1 MRENLIW
8 FTGAPG
14 SKWSGSANILQAI
27 PHLNF
32 NITDRNADREYTH
45 PGTTELSKGIMH
57 TGAYFGPGHGL
68 GEQFHLLD
76 TLTVDEV
83 ENEIVEKWQT
93 TQGRILVKSHF
104 FSNQLDYIADTWK
117 DNVIIMILRPD
128 HTCIQGWFGA
138 GGWDIAYPDY
148 RPFYKNGDRM
158 KELIAEHNF
167 NIKQFCNKHSL
178 PFSKLNEQFLKD
190 EFNWDYNSIEDA
202 TQRAWVERHLRHTES
217 QNDVEIAIYNRHKL

>member
-1 MRENLIW
+1 
-8 FTGAPG
+8 
-14 SKWSGSANILQAI
+14 
-27 PHLNF
+27 
-32 NITDRNADREYTH
+32 
-45 PGTTELSKGIMH
+45 MH

-83 ENEIVEKWQT
+83 ENEIVDKWQT
-93 TQGRILVKSHF
+93 VQGKLLVKSHF
-104 FSNQLDYIADTWK
+104 FSNQLDYIANTWK

-128 HTCIQGWFGA
+128 QTCIQGWFGA
-138 GGWDIAYPDY
+138 GGWSIAYPDY

-167 NIKQFCNKHSL
+167 NIKQFCTKHSL
-178 PFSKLNEQFLKD
+178 PFNKLNEQFLKD
-190 EFNWDYNSIEDA
+190 EFDWDYNSIEDA

-217 QNDVEIAIYNRHKL
+217 QDDVEIAIFNRHKL